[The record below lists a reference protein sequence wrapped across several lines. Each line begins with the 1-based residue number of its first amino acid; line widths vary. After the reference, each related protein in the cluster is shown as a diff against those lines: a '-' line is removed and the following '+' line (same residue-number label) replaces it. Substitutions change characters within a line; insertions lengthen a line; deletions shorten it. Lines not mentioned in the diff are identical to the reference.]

1 MSARCVLGRRMAS
14 PSLLDVPVGEL
25 GQHAPGVRR
34 KPAAAPPLWRQISPE
49 AWLVL
54 GLVLVAL
61 VAHGINMFDFVAA
74 TAKDDEGIYT
84 AQAWAVLREHRL
96 APYTY
101 AYDHAP
107 AGWLLLAVWMAI
119 TGGPLAFG
127 QALDSGRVCM
137 LVLHLLSVV
146 LLYRVARKL
155 GCGPGAAA
163 TGSLFLAVSPL
174 AIFYQRLVLLDNIM
188 IAWLLLSL
196 DFLLDAGNRL
206 SRLSL
211 SGLCFGLAC
220 LSKET
225 ALVFTPALLLLVW
238 QRRQRHYGHFTL
250 AGWLAPMLVV
260 VSWYPLYALLKDEL
274 LPAGESILFVIRG
287 NTSSGVSLTDA
298 LKWQAMRGGGGA
310 FNLDNQFWQLVR
322 GDWLPRDATLVFGGI
337 AATALNIVVSALP
350 SQRRRWSG
358 VLGVALLALLPLAYL
373 ARGGIVFDFYVLDAL
388 PFLCLNIALAL
399 SWMLGT
405 LPTLA
410 EPATAVVAASALL
423 AGYAQAGT
431 LQPLYAQQPGL
442 AGREAIPWIKQ
453 HLAPDSY
460 IVTPDDLWT
469 DLHEDGS
476 GGPPFPNAHSHW
488 KVAADP
494 DIRDGVFH
502 DDWQTVDY
510 VILAP
515 GLEDDFRASDDTIAL
530 DALQHAHLLKE
541 WQHDGASLS
550 LWKVDHTGSTEAQ
563 LLASSQSAITQHFEH
578 DLAGAYVSADGSV
591 LSESQA
597 YAMLRD
603 VWSDDRADFNRT
615 WSWTADHLLRDDRL
629 PAWLWS
635 GGAVTDQSTAAD
647 ADTDMALALLMAG
660 HRWQDPALVQAGTS
674 MVYAI
679 WRAEVVSVA
688 GRPVMAAGDWA
699 KDGGSQTVA
708 VNPSYFAPYAY
719 RIFAEVDPQDPWN
732 GLVDSSYDTLFQ
744 ASAAT
749 LGADHSAGVPPD
761 WVALDRTTGAIGVL
775 SLANRAD
782 STTYGY
788 DAPRTY
794 WRIALDQRWF
804 GDGRADAYL
813 RQAGFI
819 RDEVAR
825 QGRPNAVYLH
835 DGTAQSDAD
844 STVATAGALAALS
857 VLDPGAEHGLFASEL
872 LGQANVGPDG
882 RADTWGNGND
892 LYEQAWGWF
901 ATALFADQLPDVWH
915 AS

>member
-1 MSARCVLGRRMAS
+1 MAS
-14 PSLLDVPVGEL
+14 PSLVAPEREARAFTPKVHGLRRP
-25 GQHAPGVRR
+25 PGV
-34 KPAAAPPLWRQISPE
+34 AAALWRRTSPE
-49 AWLVL
+49 VWLVL
-54 GLVLVAL
+54 GLALVAL
-61 VAHGINMFDFVAA
+61 VALSINMFDFVAA

-96 APYTY
+96 APYTF

-107 AGWLLLAVWMAI
+107 AGWLLLAVWMAM

-127 QALDSGRVCM
+127 QAIDSGRVCM
-137 LVLHLLSVV
+137 LVLHVLSVV
-146 LLYRVARKL
+146 LLYRVARKF

-163 TGSLFLAVSPL
+163 TGCLFFALSPL

-188 IAWLLLSL
+188 IVWLLLSL
-196 DFLLDAGNRL
+196 DFLLDAPNRL

-225 ALVFTPALLLLVW
+225 AIVLTPALLLLVW
-238 QRRQRHYGHFTL
+238 QRRQRHYGHFNL
-250 AGWLAPMLVV
+250 AGWLAPMLMV

-274 LPAGESILFVIRG
+274 LPAGQSILFVIRG
-287 NTSSGVSLTDA
+287 NAASGVSLTDA
-298 LKWQAMRGGGGA
+298 LKWQATRGGGGA
-310 FNLDNQFWQLVR
+310 FNLGNEFWQLVWS
-322 GDWLPRDATLVFGGI
+322 DWLPRDATLALGGI
-337 AATALNIVVSALP
+337 GAMGLNLIRSAL
-350 SQRRRWSG
+350 SVGRRQRSSG
-358 VLGVALLALLPLAYL
+358 LAVGLLALLPLVYL

-388 PFLCLNIALAL
+388 PFVCLNIAFAL

-431 LQPLYAQQPGL
+431 IQPLYTQQPGL

-460 IVTPDDLWT
+460 IITPDDLWT

-476 GGPPFPNAHSHW
+476 GGPSFPNAHSHW

-510 VILAP
+510 VIMAP
-515 GLEDDFRASDDTIAL
+515 GLEDDFRSSNDTIAL
-530 DALQHAHLLKE
+530 DALQHAHLVKE
-541 WQHDGASLS
+541 WQHDGGSLS
-550 LWKVDHTGSTEAQ
+550 LWKVDRAGATEAE
-563 LLASSQSAITQHFEH
+563 LLATSQTALIQHFEH

-603 VWSDDRADFNRT
+603 VWSDDRTDFNRT
-615 WSWTADHLLRDDRL
+615 WSWTADHLVRDDQL
-629 PAWLWS
+629 PAWLWR
-635 GGAVTDQSTAAD
+635 GGAVADQRTAAD

-660 HRWQDPALVQAGTS
+660 HQWQDPSLVQAGTL
-674 MVYAI
+674 MVHAI
-679 WRAEVVSVA
+679 WQAEVVSVA
-688 GRPVMAAGDWA
+688 GRPVLAAGDWA
-699 KDGGSQTVA
+699 KNETSDTVA

-719 RIFAEVDPQDPWN
+719 RIFAEVDSQDPWPA
-732 GLVDSSYDTLFQ
+732 LVDSSYDTLVQ
-744 ASAAT
+744 ASAAP
-749 LGADHSAGVPPD
+749 LGADQSAGLPPD

-775 SLANRAD
+775 ALGNRAN
-782 STTYGY
+782 TTTFGY

-794 WRIALDQRWF
+794 WRIALDERWF
-804 GDGRADAYL
+804 GDDRADAYL
-813 RQAGFI
+813 RQAGFLQ
-819 RDEVAR
+819 DEVAR
-825 QGRPNAVYLH
+825 QGRPSAVYLH
-835 DGTAQSDAD
+835 DGTVQSDAD

-857 VLDPGAEHGLFASEL
+857 VLDPSTEHGLFASEL
-872 LGQANVGPDG
+872 LGQANAGPD
-882 RADTWGNGND
+882 DWTETWGNPDD

-901 ATALFADQLPDVWH
+901 GTALFADRLPDVWH

>member
-1 MSARCVLGRRMAS
+1 MRRPTAVAPARWS
-14 PSLLDVPVGEL
+14 
-25 GQHAPGVRR
+25 
-34 KPAAAPPLWRQISPE
+34 QISPE
-49 AWLVL
+49 VWLVL

-61 VAHGINMFDFVAA
+61 VAHGVNMFDFLAA

-96 APYTY
+96 TPYTY
-101 AYDHAP
+101 WYDHAP
-107 AGWLLLAVWMAI
+107 AGWLLLAVWMAL

-127 QALDSGRVCM
+127 QAIDSGRVCM

-155 GCGPGAAA
+155 GCGAGAAA
-163 TGSLFLAVSPL
+163 ISCLFLALSPL

-196 DFLLDAGNRL
+196 DFLLDARGRL

-225 ALVFTPALLLLVW
+225 AVVFAPGLVLLVW
-238 QRRQRHYGHFTL
+238 QRRQQHHGHFNL

-274 LPAGESILFVIRG
+274 LPAGQSILFVIRG

-310 FNLDNQFWQLVR
+310 FNLDNQFWQLLR
-322 GDWLPRDATLVFGGI
+322 SDWLPRDATLVLGGI
-337 AATALNIVVSALP
+337 GATGLNLIWSVLP
-350 SQRRRWSG
+350 SGRRQRSAARA
-358 VLGVALLALLPLAYL
+358 VALLALLPLVYL
-373 ARGGIVFDFYVLDAL
+373 AHGGIVFDFYVLDAL
-388 PFLCLNIALAL
+388 PFLCLSIAVAL
-399 SWMLGT
+399 SLMLGT

-410 EPATAVVAASALL
+410 EPATAVVAASALF

-431 LQPLYAQQPGL
+431 LQPLYTQQPGQ

-453 HLAPDSY
+453 HLAPDST
-460 IVTPDDLWT
+460 IITPDDLWT

-510 VILAP
+510 VIVAP
-515 GLEDDFRASDDTIAL
+515 GLEDDFRASGDTVAL
-530 DALQHAHLLKE
+530 DALQHAQLVKE
-541 WQHDGASLS
+541 WQHDGTSLS
-550 LWKVDHTGSTEAQ
+550 LWKVAHAGPTEAE
-563 LLASSQSAITQHFEH
+563 LLAASQSATQHHFEH
-578 DLAGAYVSADGSV
+578 DLTGAYVSADGSV

-603 VWSDDRADFNRT
+603 VWSDDRTDFDRT

-629 PAWLWS
+629 PAWLWR
-635 GGAVTDQSTAAD
+635 GGAVADQGTAAD

-674 MVYAI
+674 IVSAI
-679 WRAEVVSVA
+679 WRAEVVSVR

-699 KDGGSQTVA
+699 KDGASDMLA

-719 RIFAEVDPQDPWN
+719 RIFAEVDPQHPWQA
-732 GLVDSSYDTLFQ
+732 LVDSSYDTLFQ
-744 ASAAT
+744 ASAST
-749 LGADHSAGVPPD
+749 LNSDRSAGLPPD
-761 WVALDRTTGAIGVL
+761 WVGLDRTTGALSVL
-775 SLANRAD
+775 WLPNRGD
-782 STTYGY
+782 STSYGY

-794 WRIALDQRWF
+794 WRIALDQRWS

-813 RQAGFI
+813 HQAGFL
-819 RDEVAR
+819 RDEVMR
-825 QGRPNAVYLH
+825 QGRPSAVYQH
-835 DGTAQSDAD
+835 DGTVQSDAD
-844 STVATAGALAALS
+844 STVATAGALGVLS
-857 VLDPGAEHGLFASEL
+857 VLDPSAEQGLFASDL
-872 LGQANVGPDG
+872 LGQASTGPDG
-882 RADTWGNGND
+882 RAETWGNPDD

-901 ATALFADQLPDVWH
+901 GVALVADQLPDLWH